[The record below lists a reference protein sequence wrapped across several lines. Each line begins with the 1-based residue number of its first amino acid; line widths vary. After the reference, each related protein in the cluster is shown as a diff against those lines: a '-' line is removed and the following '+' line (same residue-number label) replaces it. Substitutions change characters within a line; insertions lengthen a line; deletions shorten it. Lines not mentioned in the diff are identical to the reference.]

1 MIIYRGFIIFEWR
14 AILCP
19 WQKNREKLL
28 DKEEKRAKEL
38 LDELGVDKKDDSD
51 VKVNVETGNKLYDRL
66 LEKKTKRL
74 YVQEEALGIKPD
86 SDKK

>member
-1 MIIYRGFIIFEWR
+1 MSMTKKIE
-14 AILCP
+14 
-19 WQKNREKLL
+19 KKLL

-38 LDELGVDKKDDSD
+38 LDELGVDKKGDSD